1 MNNFN
6 PLGQNLP
13 QMNARPLHNPA
24 QEITRQNLKS
34 SDSILYIGNIHPSI
48 EETALY
54 EMFRQFGEVQTCK
67 LMKDIYSGESKGF
80 AFITYDCKESA

>member
-6 PLGQNLP
+6 PLAPNLP
-13 QMNARPLHNPA
+13 QMGVKPLHNPA
-24 QEITRQNLKS
+24 QEIARQNLKS

-54 EMFRQFGEVQTCK
+54 EMFR
-67 LMKDIYSGESKGF
+67 
-80 AFITYDCKESA
+80 